1 MNKTQQKAL
10 HFLTALMDVYRAEE
24 DRELEAFSKLDFGE
38 DDFTDDFTA
47 LILAAHLLMQRVS
60 DFDGDLID
68 FTHVLN
74 KLVIQYL
81 MDCQKEEADER
92 QD

>member
-1 MNKTQQKAL
+1 MKTTRQKAL
-10 HFLTALMDVYRAEE
+10 HFLTALMDVYRDED
-24 DRELEAFSKLDFGE
+24 DRELDAFSKLDFGE

-47 LILAAHLLMQRVS
+47 LILAAHLLLQRVS

-74 KLVIQYL
+74 KLVFQYL
-81 MDCQKEEADER
+81 MDCQKEEANEQKD
-92 QD
+92 